1 MQPNTSLDRAASLP
15 GKGRLEFSFDDALAD
30 LGATPEAL
38 KGDRLELSASNG
50 VKETR
55 SEFLTITEKVRA
67 AQTKETSPETTLAPT
82 PPAVRKP
89 PAVLAQEEAIAKAL
103 AGAETPFPTL
113 RGETV
118 VVRLTP
124 ADIKKSGE
132 AAKVKGYQ
140 LTIDATRIEVT
151 VASGLDAKALMAKV
165 VEYVSKVPAHL
176 RPALKQV
183 HLENAPNP
191 QDDFWAKTYGVPDF
205 ASAATA
211 GGGAISVWNLKEN
224 PYNLNEGV
232 FNHEVAHLIGAAY
245 STSRV
250 RHAEMIPPGWE
261 DAVRAD
267 GNKVSEYGTHNA
279 NEDFSEAWRYY
290 LDAHRTPEALKE
302 FQEKYPNR
310 SRILEAI
317 YRHEFKGKFTIS
329 MFLPERV
336 EVPGGEG
343 PRLA

>member
-1 MQPNTSLDRAASLP
+1 M
-15 GKGRLEFSFDDALAD
+15 EFTLDDALD
-30 LGATPEAL
+30 SLGATPETL
-38 KGDRLELSASNG
+38 KGDRLDLTASNR
-50 VKETR
+50 VKET
-55 SEFLTITEKVRA
+55 STEFLTITERVRE
-67 AQTKETSPETTLAPT
+67 AQAKDTSPETKDTSPEKTLAPT
-82 PPAVRKP
+82 PPAVRKT

-103 AGAETPFPTL
+103 AGAETPFPTM

-118 VVRLTP
+118 AVKLAP
-124 ADIKKSGE
+124 AEIKKSAE
-132 AAKVKGYQ
+132 KEKVAGYQ

-151 VASGLDAKALMAKV
+151 VASGLDANALMAKV
-165 VEYVSKVPAHL
+165 VEYASKVPAHL
-176 RPALKQV
+176 RPALKQI

-191 QDDFWAKTYGVPDF
+191 QDDYWAKTYGLPDF

-211 GGGAISVWNLKEN
+211 GGGAISVWNLEKN

-232 FNHEVAHLIGAAY
+232 FNHEMAHLIGAAY

-267 GNKVSEYGTHNA
+267 GNKVSEYGAHNA

-317 YRHEFKGKFTIS
+317 YRHEFEGKFTIS
-329 MFLPERV
+329 MFLPGRH
-336 EVPGGEG
+336 EVPGREG
-343 PRLA
+343 SRLA